1 MMKVNE
7 LKKELADGVVRSAYL
22 FYGEEGY
29 LVLHYINQIKGLL
42 LPDSTL
48 ADFNLSVFDKMDL
61 EAIGEYV
68 KTPPVFAERKL
79 LIVKDTGLFKTPRAE
94 DKEYWEA
101 ALSDIPPY
109 LCILF
114 AETAIDKRQKKL
126 LSLVEKNGAVVEFK
140 YMEEAQLK
148 SWMNILIRQ
157 RGKKITVKNMD
168 YLLSC
173 CGTQME
179 HIEHEVDKLCS
190 YAEGEAIDK
199 QQIDE
204 LVAKP
209 VENRIFDLANA
220 ILQKRP
226 NIAFA
231 ILLDLKSLRESPI
244 KIVSILSKN
253 FCDIYKVAKATAP
266 TPQSTGL
273 HPYVL
278 KLHQRTASAVPE
290 KKLAGMIALSASADL
305 KLKSSAAD
313 EWLLLEEYV
322 AALME

>member
-140 YMEEAQLK
+140 YMEGAQLK

-173 CGTQME
+173 CGTP
-179 HIEHEVDKLCS
+179 DGA
-190 YAEGEAIDK
+190 Y
-199 QQIDE
+199 
-204 LVAKP
+204 
-209 VENRIFDLANA
+209 
-220 ILQKRP
+220 
-226 NIAFA
+226 
-231 ILLDLKSLRESPI
+231 
-244 KIVSILSKN
+244 
-253 FCDIYKVAKATAP
+253 
-266 TPQSTGL
+266 
-273 HPYVL
+273 
-278 KLHQRTASAVPE
+278 RT
-290 KKLAGMIALSASADL
+290 
-305 KLKSSAAD
+305 
-313 EWLLLEEYV
+313 
-322 AALME
+322 